1 MRAVIDENLPRSLS
15 VALGEMGWEVYD
27 VRDWGLRGEPD
38 RQIMSFAIS
47 RKAVL
52 LSGDFDFANIL
63 DFPLK
68 SHYGVIILHF
78 PNEISTKTL
87 VKGSV
92 SSLRKISS
100 KPLKGRLVIVE
111 PGKIRI
117 RK

>member
-1 MRAVIDENLPRSLS
+1 MRAVIGENLPRSLG
-15 VALGEMGWEVYD
+15 VALEEIAWEVYD

-38 RQIMSFAIS
+38 SKIMSFAVS

-63 DFPLK
+63 EFPLK

-78 PNEISTKTL
+78 PNEISTKIL
-87 VKGSV
+87 IRESV
-92 SSLRKISS
+92 RSIRKILS
-100 KPLKGRLVIVE
+100 KPLKTKLIIVE